1 MTIRAD
7 LILQQLG
14 IRRWI
19 PRAQGHVTASTH
31 LIWQNNEPNPE
42 HSMFKQSDAQVIEP
56 LKSTDAVPV
65 KTTLEIQK
73 AHQADTEHRINQL
86 SNLPSS
92 QPSPAIQTSS
102 TLQTKIPN
110 HTHHQPTVNTIQ
122 TASSAFQ
129 IELLQHTQFLI
140 CAVVQDTQQMEIWRN
155 IQRASQTESLQLKWP
170 VEIKD
175 WQVTDA
181 ALQSYLNGFLSA
193 QQSRVLMTL
202 GDIHIPIIEQQIA
215 PQYRFAA
222 LAEMLQQPILKREL
236 WQVIQKFLR

>member
-19 PRAQGHVTASTH
+19 PRMQGHALADSAEIWQDQIDAQSMPIEQTVPNPQDLHTMQRGASTDSLHPQTTSAHTVLAPLATAS
-31 LIWQNNEPNPE
+31 
-42 HSMFKQSDAQVIEP
+42 QSATDHQLAARDLATMQSATVDEAVDTLTI
-56 LKSTDAVPV
+56 STA
-65 KTTLEIQK
+65 T
-73 AHQADTEHRINQL
+73 
-86 SNLPSS
+86 
-92 QPSPAIQTSS
+92 
-102 TLQTKIPN
+102 
-110 HTHHQPTVNTIQ
+110 
-122 TASSAFQ
+122 FQ
-129 IELLQHTQFLI
+129 IELLQHKQFVI
-140 CAVVQDTQQMEIWRN
+140 CAVVQDTQQMELWRN
-155 IQRASQTESLQLKWP
+155 IQRASQTESLQFKWP

-181 ALQSYLNGFLSA
+181 TLQSYLQGFLLA

-222 LAEMLQQPILKREL
+222 LAEMLQQPLLKREL
-236 WQVIQKFLR
+236 WQVIQKFLG